1 MGGSVVPHLQ
11 VMVLAH
17 MLRAVEKRYEVA
29 QAPKGPVRAAKPKP
43 PRPLLSGPRGCLK
56 GSPSLGVE
64 VISRLGTSLLPISS
78 GSKTWALPAN
88 CLAGDWLAE
97 VGRLL
102 MLLCCFPRV
111 FLLSRPCE
119 LSLELAAGDAGFEE
133 PMMRSLASAYFLT
146 FSSLSSAAFFFRSS
160 KLASLFLRASSSL
173 SSSSAPFFA
182 MGLRLSKVI
191 GCLGSCFNG
200 TAPCAS
206 SHKLRPGFS
215 AEAHSSFCSC

>member
-1 MGGSVVPHLQ
+1 
-11 VMVLAH
+11 
-17 MLRAVEKRYEVA
+17 
-29 QAPKGPVRAAKPKP
+29 
-43 PRPLLSGPRGCLK
+43 
-56 GSPSLGVE
+56 
-64 VISRLGTSLLPISS
+64 
-78 GSKTWALPAN
+78 
-88 CLAGDWLAE
+88 
-97 VGRLL
+97 

-119 LSLELAAGDAGFEE
+119 LSLELAAGDAGVED
-133 PMMRSLASAYFLT
+133 PIMRSLASAYFLT

-173 SSSSAPFFA
+173 SSSSAPAPFFA
-182 MGLRLSKVI
+182 IGLRLSKVI

-206 SHKLRPGFS
+206 SHRLRPGFS